1 MKKRFFMSF
10 IVLLM
15 TSHIAAA
22 STALSSSKESSYK
35 ENILNEAEQ
44 HGLSRVQLDE
54 SQTFRLT
61 RDGTVLG
68 TLIQGKGWV
77 REVQPVCFIGWSK
90 DGKKI
95 DAFIPTVGQGD
106 WETVGCHK
114 VDSVG
119 LISKK
124 DDANVKVA
132 VVYTTEAPGRYSN
145 AYFILGVE
153 PSDDNLIYDEK
164 TTVKFQNSYLKNIAA
179 LRKAYQQ

>member
-1 MKKRFFMSF
+1 MKKFFIF
-10 IVLLM
+10 IVLILAM
-15 TSHIAAA
+15 YSSISVA
-22 STALSSSKESSYK
+22 SIISIEHDDFTYKIKLIDEAKSY
-35 ENILNEAEQ
+35 
-44 HGLSRVQLDE
+44 GLSRVELDE

-145 AYFILGVE
+145 AYFIVGVE

>member
-1 MKKRFFMSF
+1 MVKKSMHSF
-10 IVLLM
+10 QP
-15 TSHIAAA
+15 S
-22 STALSSSKESSYK
+22 
-35 ENILNEAEQ
+35 
-44 HGLSRVQLDE
+44 
-54 SQTFRLT
+54 
-61 RDGTVLG
+61 
-68 TLIQGKGWV
+68 V
-77 REVQPVCFIGWSK
+77 R
-90 DGKKI
+90 
-95 DAFIPTVGQGD
+95 AT

-145 AYFILGVE
+145 AYFIVGVE